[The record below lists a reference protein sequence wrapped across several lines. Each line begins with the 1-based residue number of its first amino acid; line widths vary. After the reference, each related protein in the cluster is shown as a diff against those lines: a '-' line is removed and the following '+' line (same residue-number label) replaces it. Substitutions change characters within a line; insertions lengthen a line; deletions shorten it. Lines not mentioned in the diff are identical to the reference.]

1 MNIER
6 ILLIA
11 IIIYLIISYKKNE
24 NIEKFALS
32 DTDKNEMITLIRP
45 VVKEIYNTDMEAVR
59 QLAIMAN
66 KLNNAS
72 GLEIPG
78 NLTVTGNINSSGTF
92 TGIGTAP
99 IGSIIMWAG
108 NRVTLPSNWK
118 FCDGNTHNGITTPN
132 LVGKFILGANAH
144 QDGATITSDTFNSRA
159 YNGWNLYS
167 TIDGSYTI
175 TGGSKDAIVV
185 SHGHGVSDPGHYH
198 QQSSNSHGGD
208 YGGSWYRSR
217 RDDGY
222 YTAPLYTESKTTGI
236 SINTEGSSGTNQNL
250 PPYYALAYIM
260 RIA

>member
-1 MNIER
+1 MNIIN

-11 IIIYLIISYKKNE
+11 IIIYLIISHSKKNRE
-24 NIEKFALS
+24 NFTV
-32 DTDKNEMITLIRP
+32 TDDIR
-45 VVKEIYNTDMEAVR
+45 VAVKEIYNTDMESVR
-59 QLAIMAN
+59 QLAAMAT
-66 KLNNAS
+66 KLNAG

-78 NLTVTGNINSSGTF
+78 NLTVTGTINSTGNINSSGTF

>member
-1 MNIER
+1 MNIKD
-6 ILLIA
+6 ILLIG
-11 IIIYLIISYKKNE
+11 IIIYLIISYKKNK

-144 QDGATITSDTFNSRA
+144 QDGATITSDTFNSKA

-167 TIDGSYTI
+167 TIEDGTYTI

-185 SHGHGVSDPGHYH
+185 SHGHGVTDPGHNHSFYGSYH
-198 QQSSNSHGGD
+198 DGSPAPKLYLASWAGGPTTNV
-208 YGGSWYRSR
+208 S
-217 RDDGY
+217 
-222 YTAPLYTESKTTGI
+222 TEKTGI
-236 SINTEGSSGTNQNL
+236 SIVDAGSSGSNKNL